1 MWIKNIELKNYRNYD
16 NLKIDFNNN
25 MNIIIGNNAQGK
37 TNLLE
42 SIYVLAVTKSFLSN
56 SDKNLIKFDNHFS
69 KIKGFLDGNN
79 GTNYIEII
87 INDNGKCIKV
97 NNKEIKRISEYI
109 STMNVIVFSSN
120 DIILFKNSP
129 SSRRKYFNIQIS
141 QIDKYYLKYLN
152 DYNILLKQRNEF
164 FKILNPNKENDVK
177 YLNIINDSYVSLSI
191 LISKYRKKY
200 IDDIN
205 EFLGDIF
212 YSITGIDGLYIN
224 YVSNIN
230 YDDNYSESDLIN
242 RINKVI
248 DREIQYKM
256 TLIGPNRDDFYFS
269 LNGKNLSSF
278 GSQGQIRSAIL
289 ALKLSEVKLFSNLV
303 GDSPILLL
311 DDIFSELDIV
321 KKNNILKYLDGN
333 IQTIITTTDLKN
345 IEENIWKKAN
355 VYEIEN
361 GKIISREI
369 IFEQEGD
376 NNE

>member
-120 DIILFKNSP
+120 DIILFKDSP

>member
-16 NLKIDFNNN
+16 NLKIDFDNN

-120 DIILFKNSP
+120 DIILFKDSP

-164 FKILNPNKENDVK
+164 FKIWL
-177 YLNIINDSYVSLSI
+177 
-191 LISKYRKKY
+191 
-200 IDDIN
+200 
-205 EFLGDIF
+205 F
-212 YSITGIDGLYIN
+212 
-224 YVSNIN
+224 
-230 YDDNYSESDLIN
+230 
-242 RINKVI
+242 
-248 DREIQYKM
+248 
-256 TLIGPNRDDFYFS
+256 
-269 LNGKNLSSF
+269 NLSLWLLS
-278 GSQGQIRSAIL
+278 SQL
-289 ALKLSEVKLFSNLV
+289 YYLKLNLYK
-303 GDSPILLL
+303 SYYIL
-311 DDIFSELDIV
+311 
-321 KKNNILKYLDGN
+321 
-333 IQTIITTTDLKN
+333 
-345 IEENIWKKAN
+345 
-355 VYEIEN
+355 
-361 GKIISREI
+361 
-369 IFEQEGD
+369 
-376 NNE
+376 

>member
-120 DIILFKNSP
+120 DIILFKDSP

-369 IFEQEGD
+369 IFDQEGD

>member
-120 DIILFKNSP
+120 DIILFKDSP

-164 FKILNPNKENDVK
+164 FKILNTNKENDVK

>member
-79 GTNYIEII
+79 GTNCIEII

-120 DIILFKNSP
+120 DIILFKDSP

-242 RINKVI
+242 RINKGI

>member
-120 DIILFKNSP
+120 DIILFKDSP

-230 YDDNYSESDLIN
+230 YDDNYSESNLIN

>member
-120 DIILFKNSP
+120 DIILFKDSP

-369 IFEQEGD
+369 I
-376 NNE
+376 

>member
-120 DIILFKNSP
+120 DIILFKDSP

-177 YLNIINDSYVSLSI
+177 YLNIINDSYVSLAI

-369 IFEQEGD
+369 IFDQEGD

>member
-16 NLKIDFNNN
+16 NLKINFNNN

-42 SIYVLAVTKSFLSN
+42 SIYVLAVTKSFLSSN
-56 SDKNLIKFDNHFS
+56 DKNIIKFNNHFS
-69 KIKGFLDGNN
+69 KIKGVVEGNKGIN
-79 GTNYIEII
+79 CIETI
-87 INDNGKCIKV
+87 INDNGKSIRV
-97 NNKEIKRISEYI
+97 NNKEIKKISEFI
-109 STMNVIVFSSN
+109 SMMNVIVFSSN
-120 DIILFKNSP
+120 DIMLFKDSP

-141 QIDKYYLKYLN
+141 QIDKLYLKYLN

-164 FKILNPNKENDVK
+164 FKIFNPNKDSDIK
-177 YLNIINDSYVSLSI
+177 YLDIINASYASLSI

-205 EFLGDIF
+205 KYLSDIF
-212 YSITGIDGLYIN
+212 YSITGINGLYIN

-230 YDDNYSESDLIN
+230 YVDSYVDNDLIIKMKKN
-242 RINKVI
+242 I

-256 TLIGPNRDDFYFS
+256 TLVGPNRDDFYFS
-269 LNGKNLSSF
+269 LNERNLALF

-289 ALKLSEVKLFSNLV
+289 ALKLSEVKLFSKLV
-303 GDSPILLL
+303 SDTPILLL
-311 DDIFSELDIV
+311 DDIFSELDII
-321 KKNNILKYLDGN
+321 KKNNILRYLDGN

-345 IEENIWKKAN
+345 IEDDIQKKAN
-355 VYEIEN
+355 VYKIEN

-376 NNE
+376 SNE